1 MTPMTVVQ
9 LSRTIVSRTSRSLL
23 KPGLPL
29 RSVASAR
36 AFASATDAPL
46 RKTVLYDYHVANQ
59 AKMVPFAGYS
69 MPLQYGSV
77 GQVASHNHV
86 RQSVGLFD
94 VSHMVQSYISGPS
107 ATAFLEYLT
116 PSSLS
121 SLSEFSSTLSV
132 LLNENGGIIDDTVI
146 CKHANDVYYV
156 VTNAGRRER
165 DLAWFKEQIE
175 KWNQEEGKGRGK
187 EVNLEVLENWGLV
200 ALQGPKAAE
209 VLQSISSFDFP
220 SLVFGRSAFV
230 DITGVRCHVARGGYT
245 GEDGFEISIPPE
257 HTVNITELISK
268 PPVQPTGLGARDSLR
283 LEAGMCLYGN
293 DLDETTSPVEA
304 GLSWVIGKARK
315 EKGGFIGAGTVL
327 KQLKE
332 GVTRRRVG
340 FVIPEAPAREGAKI
354 FAADSPE
361 TQIGVIT
368 SGIPS
373 PTLGTN
379 IAMGYIKHGHHKKGT
394 EVLVDVRKKLRKAEV
409 KGMPFVPTKYWKGA
423 APA

>member
-1 MTPMTVVQ
+1 
-9 LSRTIVSRTSRSLL
+9 
-23 KPGLPL
+23 
-29 RSVASAR
+29 
-36 AFASATDAPL
+36 
-46 RKTVLYDYHVANQ
+46 
-59 AKMVPFAGYS
+59 MVPFAGYS
-69 MPLQYGSV
+69 MPLQYGTV
-77 GQVASHNHV
+77 GQIASHNHV

-121 SLSEFSSTLSV
+121 SLPEFSSTLSV
-132 LLNENGGIIDDTVI
+132 LLNENGGIIDDTI
-146 CKHANDVYYV
+146 ISKHAPDVYYV

-165 DLAWFKEQIE
+165 DLAWFQEQIE
-175 KWNQEEGKGRGK
+175 KWNNEEGKGRGK
-187 EVNLEVLENWGLV
+187 EVNIEVLENWGLV

-209 VLQSISSFDFP
+209 VLQNISSFDFT

-230 DITGVRCHVARGGYT
+230 DITGIRCHVARGGYT

-268 PPVQPTGLGARDSLR
+268 PPVQLTGLGARDSLR

-304 GLSWVIGKARK
+304 GLSWVIGKSRK
-315 EKGGFIGAGTVL
+315 EKGGFIGAETVL

-354 FAADSPE
+354 FAVDSPE
-361 TQIGVIT
+361 TQIGVVT

-394 EVLVDVRKKLRKAEV
+394 KVLIDVRKKLRDAEV

-423 APA
+423 APS

>member
-1 MTPMTVVQ
+1 MAAVQ
-9 LSRTIVSRTSRSLL
+9 LSRTIASRVST
-23 KPGLPL
+23 KFVGPNVPL
-29 RSVASAR
+29 HGITLAR
-36 AFASATDAPL
+36 RFATATDAPL
-46 RKTVLYDYHVANQ
+46 RKTILHDYHVANQ

-69 MPLQYGSV
+69 MPLQYGTV
-77 GQVASHNHV
+77 GQIASHNHV

-94 VSHMVQSYISGPS
+94 VSHMVHISGPS

-121 SLSEFSSTLSV
+121 SLPEFSSTLSV
-132 LLNENGGIIDDTVI
+132 LLNENGGIIDDTI
-146 CKHANDVYYV
+146 ISKHAPDVYYV

-165 DLAWFKEQIE
+165 DLAWFQEQIE
-175 KWNQEEGKGRGK
+175 KWNNEEGKGRGK
-187 EVNLEVLENWGLV
+187 EVNIEVLENWGLV

-209 VLQSISSFDFP
+209 VLQNISSFDFT

-230 DITGVRCHVARGGYT
+230 DITGIRCHVARGGYT

-268 PPVQPTGLGARDSLR
+268 PPVQLTGLGARDSLR

-304 GLSWVIGKARK
+304 GLSWVIGKSRK
-315 EKGGFIGAGTVL
+315 EKGGFIGAETVL

-354 FAADSPE
+354 FAVDSPE
-361 TQIGVIT
+361 TQIGVVT

-394 EVLVDVRKKLRKAEV
+394 KVLIDVRKKLRDAEV

-423 APA
+423 APS